1 MCENE
6 YDDKEKKISEKKEE
20 LRTLRKEI
28 IENDYEEMKMISI
41 MEKQLYER
49 KQMSQFDDWEIIT
62 ILYEKENMIEEL
74 KSRRQ
79 EFLYSLEEY
88 INDAIKELERH

>member
-79 EFLYSLEEY
+79 EFLYSFEEY

>member
-62 ILYEKENMIEEL
+62 ILYEKENMTYQQIGEKYGL
-74 KSRRQ
+74 SRQRVEQ
-79 EFLYSLEEY
+79 IIHGY
-88 INDAIKELERH
+88 N